1 MASGDERRMVFDIRG
16 KRRNVVKVVYAVL
29 AVLMGLSLFLVTGIG
44 NVGDIFS
51 GGSSSESNLAK
62 EYEEKA
68 ERIETKLKKQPGDP
82 TLLSSLTTNRL
93 QAGQQSYGAG
103 PNGEPLPTE
112 QSRTQYQEAS
122 SAWSEYLKAT
132 DEPSPNLAQRMG
144 GVLFI
149 LAQLSRSYPE
159 AEANLEAAAEA
170 QKIATEQRPTLNSL
184 STQAIFSLYA
194 GDTKEAEEMN
204 AAAEK
209 KATTKF
215 QREQLGNQFE
225 STKKRAAEFHKQA
238 AEAEKA
244 GKEAAQGNGSTA
256 NPESLENPGG
266 VLGGGGLTE

>member
-1 MASGDERRMVFDIRG
+1 MVFDIRG
-16 KRRNVVKVVYAVL
+16 KRKNVVKVVYAVL

-44 NVGDIFS
+44 NVGDIF
-51 GGSSSESNLAK
+51 GGGNSAESNLAK

-68 ERIETKLKKQPGDP
+68 ERLETELKKQPGDP
-82 TLLSSLTTNRL
+82 AKLASLTTNRL
-93 QAGQQSYGAG
+93 QAGQRAYGAG
-103 PNGEPLPTE
+103 PNGEPLPSE
-112 QSRTQYQEAS
+112 QSRTQFQEAS
-122 SAWSEYLKAT
+122 AAWSEYLKAT
-132 DEPSPNLAQRMG
+132 DEPSPNLAGQMG

-159 AEANLEAAAEA
+159 AEANLNAAAEA
-170 QKIATEQRPTLNSL
+170 QKIATGKRPTLNSL

-194 GDTKEAEEMN
+194 GDTKEAEAMN

-225 STKKRAAEFHKQA
+225 TTKKSAEEFQKQA

-244 GKEAAQGNGSTA
+244 GKEAAQGNGATG